1 MLIFQKKYILSCG
14 NTDFTERLIQSDY
27 WSFSSHTGN
36 CSNLLV
42 TGINVTVPNTST
54 PGSVI
59 KNVGCMSGFQLKA
72 ESSVKNVLCQPN
84 GSWTSFPDCEGN
96 VLLCT
101 FPGSTR
107 QVENIVCYSKSVISK
122 LNIGVLQNF
131 LET

>member
-1 MLIFQKKYILSCG
+1 M
-14 NTDFTERLIQSDY
+14 
-27 WSFSSHTGN
+27 
-36 CSNLLV
+36 LV
-42 TGINVTVPNTST
+42 TGINVTVPNIST
-54 PGSVI
+54 PGFVI

-107 QVENIVCYSKSVISK
+107 QVENIVCYNKSVIGK
-122 LNIGVLQNF
+122 LNIGVFAKF
-131 LET
+131 LRNLSL